1 MIYNIL
7 LMQEM
12 KVYALLVNITLSKL
26 CVKYLHHTIFF
37 QKARYD
43 RNIKSID
50 KQQTDGFWC

>member
-1 MIYNIL
+1 
-7 LMQEM
+7 MQEM

-26 CVKYLHHTIFF
+26 CVRHLHHTIFF